1 MNVHDEISRPVG
13 VSVQLL
19 HSNLTCILL
28 HGGRLVWGRKVP
40 LISGSM
46 ANQRKRRAAH
56 RSSVVHCGAKV
67 KGGTITKYDCI
78 ISVKMM
84 FGIKYRYIIA

>member
-1 MNVHDEISRPVG
+1 MKVYDEISRPDG
-13 VSVQLL
+13 VSIQPM

-40 LISGSM
+40 LISASM
-46 ANQRKRRAAH
+46 ANQRQRRAAH
-56 RSSVVHCGAKV
+56 RSSVVHHGAKV

-78 ISVKMM
+78 ISMQIM